1 MPNRQQDKAT
11 VLSCPASGW
20 PADADHPL
28 AQDFATGCAQVTLH
42 AYAIAQWT
50 ALATYAL
57 NAIVE
62 IIDVSASNGR
72 WRLSRPK

>member
-1 MPNRQQDKAT
+1 
-11 VLSCPASGW
+11 V
-20 PADADHPL
+20 PL
-28 AQDFATGCAQVTLH
+28 L

-50 ALATYAL
+50 ALSTYAL